1 MLIQVFSRHATRK
14 IKAFA
19 ENWVKPQLE
28 GRPVAFH
35 RAVQRKLGEFAAR
48 NTLRSPFVY
57 AAVEDLAEKEVE
69 HYGQIFLAGYKQAF
83 AAVSN
88 PIRSATLMQ
97 VKRDLDALLSSES
110 DRALKAIQYVRE
122 ACKPVPARDAVALRD
137 QTQRKLVAELDL
149 FVAKL
154 NSERRGTFFKRHPA
168 LTLLLSAASF
178 VFSFVPQ
185 WGASVWSLFS
195 SRPLVPYLI
204 EKIPALENISVG
216 FNWNFVTMP
225 IGFGVSILLICLLF
239 RPARLDRSGAGNVI
253 ETHEQAGEFK
263 EW

>member
-1 MLIQVFSRHATRK
+1 MFAKHVNQFRQGMRSRC
-14 IKAFA
+14 
-19 ENWVKPQLE
+19 E
-28 GRPVAFH
+28 
-35 RAVQRKLGEFAAR
+35 
-48 NTLRSPFVY
+48 
-57 AAVEDLAEKEVE
+57 
-69 HYGQIFLAGYKQAF
+69 
-83 AAVSN
+83 
-88 PIRSATLMQ
+88 
-97 VKRDLDALLSSES
+97 
-110 DRALKAIQYVRE
+110 
-122 ACKPVPARDAVALRD
+122 
-137 QTQRKLVAELDL
+137 TQRKLVAELDL

>member
-35 RAVQRKLGEFAAR
+35 RGVQRKPGEFAAR
-48 NTLRSPFVY
+48 NT
-57 AAVEDLAEKEVE
+57 
-69 HYGQIFLAGYKQAF
+69 
-83 AAVSN
+83 
-88 PIRSATLMQ
+88 
-97 VKRDLDALLSSES
+97 
-110 DRALKAIQYVRE
+110 
-122 ACKPVPARDAVALRD
+122 LRD

-225 IGFGVSILLICLLF
+225 IGFGVS
-239 RPARLDRSGAGNVI
+239 RSEEHTSELQSRVDLVCR
-253 ETHEQAGEFK
+253 
-263 EW
+263 

>member
-88 PIRSATLMQ
+88 PIRSATLTQ

-110 DRALKAIQYVRE
+110 DRALKAVQYVRE

-137 QTQRKLVAELDL
+137 TTETCRGTRFVCREVEQRAKGNVFQKASRSHTAALRCIVRIQLCSTMGCIGMVAL
-149 FVAKL
+149 FV
-154 NSERRGTFFKRHPA
+154 
-168 LTLLLSAASF
+168 SAF
-178 VFSFVPQ
+178 
-185 WGASVWSLFS
+185 GSL
-195 SRPLVPYLI
+195 P
-204 EKIPALENISVG
+204 N
-216 FNWNFVTMP
+216 
-225 IGFGVSILLICLLF
+225 
-239 RPARLDRSGAGNVI
+239 
-253 ETHEQAGEFK
+253 
-263 EW
+263 